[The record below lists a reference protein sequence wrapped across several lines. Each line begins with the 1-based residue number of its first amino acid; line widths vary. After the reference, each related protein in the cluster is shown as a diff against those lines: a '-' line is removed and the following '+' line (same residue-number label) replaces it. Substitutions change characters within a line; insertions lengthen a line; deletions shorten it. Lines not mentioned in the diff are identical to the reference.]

1 MKKKIGIA
9 LLVIIPFISIVAIIM
24 FRGAVSPTNEEI
36 LKDLRDIN
44 CYETKV
50 EYIIKNDKGIERE
63 NTTQYYLKDNGARI
77 DFDEGVSKIYKED
90 GITVK
95 DNVSNSEYTV
105 DNSMDIVHSLA
116 FLNKILSCPVIND
129 SLKEGQEEWGE
140 TIYIQMD
147 VELFFNNEHLD
158 TARIFIDKNQK
169 VPIGIIVYDK
179 NGNDSVRII
188 YDQFKSLKEIDQNLL
203 M

>member
-1 MKKKIGIA
+1 MSKKIIIA

-24 FRGAVSPTNEEI
+24 FRGAISPTNEEI
-36 LKDLRDIN
+36 LSELKNIN

-50 EYIIKNDKGIERE
+50 EYIIKNDKGKERE
-63 NTTQYYLKDNGARI
+63 DTKQYYLKDNGVRV
-77 DFDEGVSKIYKED
+77 DFGEDVSKIYKES
-90 GITVK
+90 GIVVK
-95 DNVSNSEYTV
+95 DNKSGSEYTI
-105 DNSMDIVHSLA
+105 DNNMDIVHSLA
-116 FLNKILSCPVIND
+116 FLNKILSCPVID
-129 SLKEGQEEWGE
+129 GSLKEGQEEWGD

-147 VELFFNNEHLD
+147 VELFLDNEHLN
-158 TARIFIDKNQK
+158 TARIFIDKNQQ

-188 YDQFKSLKEIDQNLL
+188 YEQFKKLNEIDQNLL